1 MREGPR
7 TTMRIHAIPLICAFV
22 AILGLLPQ
30 CADAVEDADCFMCH
44 NDPAAMGTDANGEPI
59 HVYIDEEVYSAS
71 SHGPIGC
78 IACHADIV
86 ELPHPD
92 VLKPVDCGTCHEETQ
107 QYAESLHGIV
117 LSEGDR
123 AVSGCA
129 DCHGIHDT
137 RPSTDPLSK
146 TNKRNLQE
154 TCGKCHSDP
163 AIVKSHMISVSNPS
177 ESYLKSVHARALFE
191 EGNESAASCS
201 DCHGTHEMHPSQDP
215 RSPVN
220 RFNISATCG
229 KCHADIVAE
238 YALSIHGR
246 ALEAGIKDSP
256 TCIDCHGEHDIEP
269 PSSGTSPV
277 SRQIVSQSTCPRCH
291 DDERVMERYGV
302 VTMRQASYMD
312 SYHGLASAA
321 GSTVVASCA
330 SCHGSHSI
338 LPASDPASS
347 INPENLPNTCGQ
359 CHENAGPNFADGPV
373 HIIPTDPGQRA
384 LGIVRLV
391 YLWLIGIILGGMVV
405 HNTLLMARPSLSKLW
420 IEMGEVGTRQ
430 RFSKGHT
437 IGHMVLTISFIALA
451 ISGFALRYPDTW
463 WAKAFFLN
471 SEDLAIRG
479 TIHRVAGVIL
489 VILTVWNVFY
499 SIFFR
504 SGRRDLV
511 KLILTWKDVKDVFH
525 NMGWAVGLCKEKP
538 KFDRYSYSEKFEY
551 WGLWWGSVLM
561 IVTGYAMWYGGWF
574 LQYFPKY
581 VLDIAALIH
590 FYEAW
595 LACGTIVIWHMYY
608 MIFDPETYPMNWSW
622 ITGKITEEDMRERHP
637 LEYEDVVLSE
647 QKEEGSS
654 AK

>member
-1 MREGPR
+1 MRVK
-7 TTMRIHAIPLICAFV
+7 AIPFTCILV
-22 AILGLLPQ
+22 AIVGLCVQP
-30 CADAVEDADCFMCH
+30 AVAIEDADCFMCH
-44 NDPAAMGTDANGEPI
+44 NDPGATGTNAAGEAI
-59 HVYIDEEVYSAS
+59 SMYVDEEVYNFSA
-71 SHGPIGC
+71 HGTIGC
-78 IACHADIV
+78 TACHADIE

-92 VLKPVDCGTCHEETQ
+92 ALKPVDCGICHEETQ
-107 QYAESLHGIV
+107 LYAQSLHGIV

-123 AVSGCA
+123 TVSGCA

-137 RPSTDPLSK
+137 RLSTDPLSM
-146 TNKRNLQE
+146 TNKRNLPE

-163 AIVKSHMISVSNPS
+163 AIVKSHMISVANPS
-177 ESYLKSVHARALFE
+177 ESYLKSAHARALFE
-191 EGNESAASCS
+191 KGNEDAASCN
-201 DCHGTHEMHPSQDP
+201 DCHGTHEILPSQDP
-215 RSPVN
+215 KSPVN

-229 KCHADIVAE
+229 KCHADVVAE
-238 YALSIHGR
+238 YALSIHGK
-246 ALEAGIKDSP
+246 ALEAGIKDAP

-269 PSSGTSPV
+269 PSSDSSPV
-277 SRQIVSQSTCPRCH
+277 SRQNVSRSTCPRCH
-291 DDERVMERYGV
+291 DDERVMERYGI

-321 GSTVVASCA
+321 GSTVVATCA
-330 SCHGSHSI
+330 SCHGSHTV

-347 INPENLPNTCGQ
+347 INLKNLPQTCGQ

-373 HIIPTDPGQRA
+373 HIIPTDPGQKA
-384 LGIVRLV
+384 LGIVRLI
-391 YLWLIGIILGGMVV
+391 YLWLIGIILGGMVI

-437 IGHMVLTISFIALA
+437 IGHMVLTIAFIALA

-463 WAKAFFLN
+463 WAKASFLN

-479 TIHRVAGVIL
+479 TVHRVAGVVL
-489 VILTVWNVFY
+489 VFLTLWNIFY
-499 SIFFR
+499 SIFYR
-504 SGRRDLV
+504 SGRRDLL

-561 IVTGYAMWYGGWF
+561 IVTGFAMWYGGWF
-574 LQYFPKY
+574 LQHFPKY
-581 VLDIAALIH
+581 ILDIAALIH

-608 MIFDPETYPMNWSW
+608 MVFDPETYPMNWSW
-622 ITGKITEEDMRERHP
+622 ITGKITEGDMRERHP
-637 LEYEDVVLSE
+637 LEYERVVVESE
-647 QKEEGSS
+647 PDDKAPQ